1 MLELINKTWK
11 QIEKIDKSKSIL
23 FVTMAPIEEHS
34 LHLPLGT
41 DVYEGEHW
49 IKETIKLIEFENPA
63 IICCKLPAFPIAS
76 AGIKGLY
83 GCIYFKPKTTYQ
95 ITLELL
101 DSIVHWDFK
110 NIIVVASHGDPIHQI
125 AVEKAC
131 KKINKKYGTCAISP
145 MGAFFSAKELGI
157 NLNLPSEI
165 MNIENKAE
173 NDFHA
178 GWIETSCMLDIERKL
193 VSDCYK
199 SLPENKIAEKDMI
212 SAKKQRK
219 AMEEYGHLG
228 YPALADENI
237 GKLLNINTAQY
248 LAMVSIKFLDRK
260 DYTRYMFHSL
270 YKLPFMHLR
279 FL

>member
-1 MLELINKTWK
+1 MYELYNKTWK
-11 QIEKIDKSKSIL
+11 QIEEIDKSKSIL

-41 DVYEGEHW
+41 DVYEGEYW
-49 IKETIKLIEFENPA
+49 IKETIKLIELESPD

-83 GCIYFKPKTTYQ
+83 GCIHFKPKTTYHVA
-95 ITLELL
+95 LELL
-101 DSIVHWDFK
+101 ESIVHWDFS

-145 MGAFFSAKELGI
+145 MGAFFSANELGI
-157 NLNLPSEI
+157 NLNLPIEI
-165 MNIENKAE
+165 KNIEKNAE

-178 GWIETSCMLDIERKL
+178 GWIETSCMLDIKRNL

-199 SLPENKIAEKDMI
+199 SLPDTKIAEKDMI

-219 AMEEYGHLG
+219 AMGEYGHLG
-228 YPALADENI
+228 YPALSDKSI
-237 GKLLNINTAQY
+237 GKSLNLNTAQY
-248 LAMVSIKFLDRK
+248 LSMVSIKFFNRK
-260 DYTRYMFHSL
+260 DYTVYMFHSL
-270 YKLPFMHLR
+270 YKLPLMHLR